1 MPQAFG
7 RLLHEASAQGS
18 LCRNAIPHRGE
29 KKDIFVIDGGE
40 GKVRVPI
47 LHGRCEE
54 TNTG

>member
-7 RLLHEASAQGS
+7 RLLQEASAQGS

-29 KKDIFVIDGGE
+29 KDIFVIDGGE